1 MVVSD
6 DDLRL
11 VVVEHPDWSAA
22 KNKTLLFWIK
32 TGFCK
37 RLIIGSL
44 FLQVLR

>member
-1 MVVSD
+1 MVRSD
-6 DDLRL
+6 GDSRL
-11 VVVEHPDWSAA
+11 AVVEHPDWSAA
-22 KNKTLLFWIK
+22 KNKTLLFWMK